1 MAAAALAGSHAH
13 LILLAGEVSFADGW
27 TDNSTRE
34 GMARAQRQRLLA
46 SGTKCHQGLPL
57 LSLSPTLRSR
67 GQGASTVVALR
78 GLQSCDTAPS
88 VLAGPWPGRLVGA
101 TTRKMPPAPCHR
113 TQAPSLP
120 PASCHPAQPRSCC
133 CPAPAS
139 RTQLHVPSRACCRW
153 DAGCGVGGLQA
164 DTGRGHPLPV
174 LPADCS
180 GDTATPVP
188 CSPAGQVRSPPKPAE
203 VPLLSR
209 GVGAGGRGRMRCGL
223 PVPAGMGRDP
233 HRPDRASSASGEGEQ
248 RTRTIRLT
256 WQFLDL
262 R

>member
-1 MAAAALAGSHAH
+1 MKFPSQTAGPITARVRARHGHSDSTCWPQAPSATKACPCCPCP
-13 LILLAGEVSFADGW
+13 LPCGAGH
-27 TDNSTRE
+27 RE
-34 GMARAQRQRLLA
+34 HSM
-46 SGTKCHQGLPL
+46 
-57 LSLSPTLRSR
+57 
-67 GQGASTVVALR
+67 VVALR

-88 VLAGPWPGRLVGA
+88 VLAGPWLGRLVGA

-188 CSPAGQVRSPPKPAE
+188 CSPAGQVCSPPKPAE
-203 VPLLSR
+203 IPLLSR

>member
-1 MAAAALAGSHAH
+1 MKFPSQTAGPITARVRARHGHS
-13 LILLAGEVSFADGW
+13 
-27 TDNSTRE
+27 NSTCWPQAPSATKACPCCPCPPPCGAGDRE
-34 GMARAQRQRLLA
+34 
-46 SGTKCHQGLPL
+46 H
-57 LSLSPTLRSR
+57 
-67 GQGASTVVALR
+67 STVVALR

-88 VLAGPWPGRLVGA
+88 VLAGPWPGSLVGA

-120 PASCHPAQPRSCC
+120 LASCHPAQPRSCC